1 MSEPFVGQII
11 MFAGDFAPQ
20 GWALCDGSV
29 IPIAGNEAL
38 FSLIGTTYGGDGE
51 TTFGLPDLRGRAP
64 VSQGQGPG
72 LANYPFNEAFG
83 VERVAINGHQRP
95 PHSHTVSAVNQPG
108 TFNAPGAKVM
118 LSALGGD
125 HPQVPIY
132 SNIGATAALNEA
144 AVSSA
149 GGGQPHSNMQPYQV
163 VNYCIALTGVVPP
176 RG

>member
-1 MSEPFVGQII
+1 MSEPYVGQII
-11 MFAGDFAPQ
+11 MFAGDFAPL

-51 TTFGLPDLRGRAP
+51 VTFGLPDLRGRAP
-64 VSQGQGPG
+64 VSQGQGRG
-72 LANYPFNEAFG
+72 LSNYSFNQAFG
-83 VERVAINGHQRP
+83 VETVALAGHQLP
-95 PHSHTVSAVNQPG
+95 SHAHTVSAVNQPG

-132 SNIGATAALNEA
+132 SKIGAGVVLNKA
-144 AVSSA
+144 SVSST

-163 VNYCIALTGVVPP
+163 VNYCIALIGVVPP